1 MEMCASSDPMWKNLP
16 GNRETASSTT
26 SFNMETPFSVCMP
39 VFMALA
45 KGWLC
50 PGMSISGI
58 TWIFSRAQ

>member
-1 MEMCASSDPMWKNLP
+1 
-16 GNRETASSTT
+16 
-26 SFNMETPFSVCMP
+26 METPFSVCMP
-39 VFMALA
+39 VFMALE